1 MANIKSVL
9 IIGGSGFLGT
19 NLALKLREGYK
30 VFATYNK
37 HPTNIPGVSCIP
49 FDVENRKW
57 IKRVIYIVQPD
68 VVLYLVGR
76 NDLEWAEKNPRL
88 AERLHGEGTA
98 TIVNSFDILQPRFI
112 FFSNPYVFD
121 GSRGN
126 YRETDILVPRTLL
139 GRMKS
144 AGENTVKS
152 KCLNYVIVRSSPV
165 FGRSS
170 GNNLSYLDRLRMALD
185 RGQRWDTSTQELHSH
200 TTVQGLANLIYG
212 LIESGI
218 RNRTVH
224 YGGLTKIN
232 EFEFAKQFA
241 KRFGY
246 DPSLI
251 VARGGISKKSDDE
264 DAPILSTFDFTLNS
278 SQATEI
284 LKIKPFLLEESFD
297 LIEKQLI
304 SYS

>member
-1 MANIKSVL
+1 MATIKSVL
-9 IIGGSGFLGT
+9 IIGGSSFLGT
-19 NLALKLREGYK
+19 HLALKLREGYK

-37 HPTNIPGVSCIP
+37 HPLNIPGVSGIP

-57 IKRVIYIVQPD
+57 IKRVIYVIQPD

-76 NDLEWAEKNPRL
+76 NDLEWAEKNPKL
-88 AERLHGEGTA
+88 AERLHAEGTA
-98 TIVNSFDILQPRFI
+98 TLANSFDILQPRFI

-126 YRETDILVPRTLL
+126 YRETDIMVPRTML
-139 GRMKS
+139 GRLKS
-144 AGENTVKS
+144 SGENAVKS

-165 FGRSS
+165 FGR
-170 GNNLSYLDRLRMALD
+170 GNGKNFSYLDRLRMSLD
-185 RGQRWDTSTQELHSH
+185 RGKRWDASTQELHSH
-200 TTVQGLANLIYG
+200 TAVEGLSDLTNR

-218 RNRTVH
+218 RNRIVH

-241 KRFGY
+241 KRFKY
-246 DPSLI
+246 DPAL
-251 VARGGISKKSDDE
+251 VVPRGGTTKKRDGD
-264 DAPILSTFDFTLNS
+264 DAPVMSTYDFSLNS

-297 LIEKQLI
+297 LVEKQLI
-304 SYS
+304 SHS